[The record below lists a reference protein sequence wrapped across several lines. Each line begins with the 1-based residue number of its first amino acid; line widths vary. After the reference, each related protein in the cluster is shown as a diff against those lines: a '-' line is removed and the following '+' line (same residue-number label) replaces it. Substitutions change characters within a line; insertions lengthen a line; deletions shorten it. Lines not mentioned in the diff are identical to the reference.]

1 MKQAVN
7 MNRLLSPIFQASKH
21 SVPAKMPANTSTL
34 RQTLAGSLYGRS
46 SMLRTRLVSNSAH
59 NGTVTSSTFS
69 KSTVLLCSL
78 ASATASLCVG
88 YGYMSYQGKI
98 DQKVFGS
105 SIKYAEPTVMLQ
117 AIQEIANELGDDSIS
132 YDEEELLRHSY
143 SEWSTSN
150 SETRPLAVVYPKD
163 TGDVVRIAKI
173 CSKYRVPIIPFGAG
187 SSVEGHISTPCSGL
201 SIDFVKMDKIVQ
213 FHPDDMDVV
222 VQPAVNWVNLN
233 EQIKDTGL
241 FLPLDPSPTA
251 HIGGMVSTNCSGTNA
266 MRYGTMKDWVI
277 NLTVVLADGTVIKT
291 RRRPRKTS
299 AGYNL
304 TSLFVGAEGTLGL
317 ITEITLKLAVVP
329 DSTSVAVVT
338 FPSVADAATA
348 ASKIIRTGIPLAAME
363 VMDKVQM
370 QVINKNGGTGGRM
383 WEERPTLFFKFS
395 GTEQAIK
402 DHIQRVQTI
411 AKQWKGGEFQFAR
424 TEEDKTVLWSARKE
438 ALWAMLAQRPPGTEI
453 WSTDCAVP
461 MSRLAEII
469 DISKAESGKLGLF
482 SSVLGHVG
490 DGNFHQA
497 VMYNPKDPVE
507 TAAVKKCVYDMLDR
521 ALEME
526 GTSSGEHGIGLGKK
540 DCLMKELG
548 LDTIT
553 VMKKLKH
560 SLDPNWLLN
569 PGKIFN
575 EP

>member
-1 MKQAVN
+1 
-7 MNRLLSPIFQASKH
+7 MNRLLPPLSQASKY
-21 SVPAKMPANTSTL
+21 SVPAKMPASTSAL
-34 RQTLAGSLYGRS
+34 RQNLAKSLYGRS
-46 SMLRTRLVSNSAH
+46 SMLRRRFTSGSAH
-59 NGTVTSSTFS
+59 TSHSGTAPASTFS

-78 ASATASLCVG
+78 ATATASLCFG
-88 YGYMSYQGKI
+88 YGYMTYESRTN
-98 DQKVFGS
+98 QKEFGS
-105 SIKYAEPTVMLQ
+105 SIKYAEPSVMLQ
-117 AIQEIANELGDDSIS
+117 AIQEIAKVLGDESIS
-132 YDEEELLRHSY
+132 YDEDELLRHSY

-163 TGDVVRIAKI
+163 TDDVVKIAQI
-173 CSKYRVPIIPFGAG
+173 CSKYKVPMIPYGAG

-201 SIDFVKMDKIVQ
+201 SIDFVKMDKIIQ
-213 FHPDDMDVV
+213 FHPDDMDIV

-233 EQIKDTGL
+233 EQIKATGL

-251 HIGGMVSTNCSGTNA
+251 HIGGMVSTNCS
-266 MRYGTMKDWVI
+266 
-277 NLTVVLADGTVIKT
+277 
-291 RRRPRKTS
+291 KTS

-329 DSTSVAVVT
+329 DATSVAVVT
-338 FPSVADAATA
+338 FPSVVDAATA

-363 VMDKVQM
+363 IMDEVQM

-411 AKQWKGGEFQFAR
+411 AKQLKGGEFQFAK
-424 TEEDKTVLWSARKE
+424 TEEDKIVLWSARKE

-469 DISKAESGKLGLF
+469 DVSKAESGKLGLF

-497 VMYNPKDPVE
+497 VMYNPKDPIE

-575 EP
+575 EPSVVSHYT